1 MRTISGISTRIS
13 KQMGQAGLLPLAL
26 ATLMLA
32 SCGGGDQHRAELDLD
47 SLDGQWD
54 TFIRMRYGA
63 PGEEVVSWWD
73 GKVFSVVPGEKPEA
87 LFGIIGHN
95 IGQVLPAEDG
105 TYQWVSREVAY
116 YTDLKTGEIL
126 SHWDNPWTGERVKVV
141 DVFNDPVNGVNIRG
155 RSPLSFRRGSDGT
168 VMLQFDVPLEY
179 PNPLQPE
186 DYPESSSGSMYRA
199 SEHFLFYSPEE
210 ALTSGAD
217 YVPMSVAWTRTGPW
231 LPWMKMG
238 SSEGRLVYVSVGGK
252 HPSIDDLDPRDLAHT
267 REQHPKFMHA
277 PTEYTTPNETSWT
290 VYRRLA
296 ESGELD

>member
-141 DVFNDPVNGVNIRG
+141 DVFNDPVNGANIRG
-155 RSPLSFRRGSDGT
+155 RSPLSFKRGSDGT

-179 PNPLQPE
+179 PNPLQPQ
-186 DYPESSSGSMYRA
+186 DYPESSSGQHVPRLRAFPVLFARRGPDVRRGLCAHVGRLDAHWPLAALDEDGQLRGPSGLCIGRRQTPQHRRFGSPRLGTHPRAA
-199 SEHFLFYSPEE
+199 SE
-210 ALTSGAD
+210 
-217 YVPMSVAWTRTGPW
+217 
-231 LPWMKMG
+231 
-238 SSEGRLVYVSVGGK
+238 
-252 HPSIDDLDPRDLAHT
+252 I
-267 REQHPKFMHA
+267 HA
-277 PTEYTTPNETSWT
+277 RPH
-290 VYRRLA
+290 
-296 ESGELD
+296 